1 MQFMT
6 NNFFLK
12 LSIIVSLFIH
22 SVSVNSQQLSEA
34 ETIQYIQN
42 TFNNYEFY
50 FPLQTYILEK
60 VNNAIIEYNDPIL
73 TIQFSNSKNSSLS
86 FNVNDITFETK
97 DKKVPLGWEFVF
109 ISENANIK
117 YKDTFRSRLI
127 SYVSDE
133 IVTTR
138 LKNAFIHLQ
147 NISSKGPSSPD
158 PFDNPIAH
166 NRNENPNSTKN
177 SSTQSSKQYFPEAGF
192 SVQVPCKLYKNE
204 VYLQQLKSHGLTSN
218 NEQAY
223 VCAYGYETNPETAI
237 IYNINVIPLS
247 DTYNGNIESL
257 KLKKEYIQKFGLN
270 EFNVSTFRG
279 MKVLERNFSME
290 NIPHKAIA
298 LTNNDKFYLLMVG
311 SSTNVNNNFTNFTNS
326 FSFIK

>member
-1 MQFMT
+1 MT

-12 LSIIVSLFIH
+12 LSIIVFLFIH
-22 SVSVNSQQLSEA
+22 SASVHSQKLSEA

-42 TFNNYEFY
+42 TFNKYKIDFLSNKNYFGKDSN
-50 FPLQTYILEK
+50 T
-60 VNNAIIEYNDPIL
+60 IIKYSDPII
-73 TIQFSNSKNSSLS
+73 TIEFNKSIFS

-97 DKKVPLGWEFVF
+97 EKKTMLGWELAF

-117 YKDTFRSRLI
+117 DEDTFTSKLI
-127 SYVSDE
+127 SFLSEE
-133 IVTTR
+133 IATTR

-147 NISSKGPSSPD
+147 NISSKEPSSPD

-166 NRNENPNSTKN
+166 NRNKNPYSTKN
-177 SSTQSSKQYFPEAGF
+177 SSSQSSKQYFPEAGF

-204 VYLQQLKSHGLTSN
+204 VYLQQLKSFGLISN

-270 EFNVSTFRG
+270 EFNVSTFKG

-298 LTNNDKFYLLMVG
+298 LTNNGKFYLLMVG